1 VSDTAGRE
9 WRFYI
14 DDMIGFAEAVL
25 AYTEGFDQE
34 AFVHSRLNYDAT
46 LRNLEMIG
54 EAASHVPEETRKLA
68 PDIPW
73 RQVVATRNRL
83 IHGYL
88 GIDNDTLWSVIRDDV
103 PPLLEQLFQL
113 KMLIGQGA
121 VR

>member
-1 VSDTAGRE
+1 MSDTAGRE

-103 PPLLEQLFQL
+103 PPLLEQLFRL

-121 VR
+121 AR